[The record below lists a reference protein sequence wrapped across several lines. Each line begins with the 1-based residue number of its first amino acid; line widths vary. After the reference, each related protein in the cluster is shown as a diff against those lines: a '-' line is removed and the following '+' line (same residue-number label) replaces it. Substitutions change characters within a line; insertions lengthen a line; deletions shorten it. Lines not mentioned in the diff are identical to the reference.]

1 LSPTAAHIPIRQDK
15 TEDEVFVFAIV
26 DEREGASAMERDTSR
41 PPESTSTSAD
51 DRGEQYKYLD
61 EILLRFLFS
70 LRPDS
75 KP

>member
-1 LSPTAAHIPIRQDK
+1 LSPTAAHVPIRQDK

-41 PPESTSTSAD
+41 PPLLTERSTTTAGD
-51 DRGEQYKYLD
+51 PINTPPQPPP
-61 EILLRFLFS
+61 IAFFFF
-70 LRPDS
+70 PQFP